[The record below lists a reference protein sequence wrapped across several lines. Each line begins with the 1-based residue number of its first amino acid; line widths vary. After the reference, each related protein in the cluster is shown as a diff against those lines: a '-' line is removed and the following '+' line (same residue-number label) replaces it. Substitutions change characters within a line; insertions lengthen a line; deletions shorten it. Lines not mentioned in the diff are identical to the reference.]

1 VRVLMTGATGFVGY
15 VVADRLRR
23 AGHTVCALTRSERRL
38 PPGVERLPGDLRNPA
53 SITWTGRFDAACH
66 LAGLARVRDSRA
78 DPLGYWRTN
87 AGGTLALLEAL
98 VAQPGPPALLVLAST
113 CAVYGADAPQP
124 VDEDAEPRPEHPYG
138 ASKLAADR
146 MVADVAATGAIG
158 AVSLRAFNVAGGVAG
173 HADRDETRLVPKIV
187 AVAQGR
193 APELVVNGDGSVIR
207 DFLHVADMADA
218 FLHAL
223 VACRPGHFTAY
234 NVGAGRGSTIAE
246 VIAAGRR
253 WWDAGCRCGTG
264 RPRGSRASWWP
275 TAGGSGGSWGGRR
288 SGRTCTA
295 SWATPTRRR
304 AARATEH
311 APNRRTPRPD
321 SDLHVT
327 RVPPRPVVPAR
338 R

>member
-246 VIAAGRR
+246 VIAAAEEVVGRR
-253 WWDAGCRCGTG
+253 LPVRHRPAAGEPGELV
-264 RPRGSRASWWP
+264 AD
-275 TAGGSGGSWGGRR
+275 GGRI
-288 SGRTCTA
+288 
-295 SWATPTRRR
+295 RRELGWSAER
-304 AARATEH
+304 
-311 APNRRTPRPD
+311 
-321 SDLHVT
+321 SDLHRLVGDAYAAAGGASD
-327 RVPPRPVVPAR
+327 RARPEPPNTSA
-338 R
+338 